1 MQAAFA
7 DAGLDSDV
15 FVSPVSGPAAAIVP

>member
-7 DAGLDSDV
+7 AAGLASDV
-15 FVSPVSGPAAAIVP
+15 FVSPVDGPKARVI